1 MTTLNN
7 YYNFSHTPFSRA
19 ISADNLFPSRGHQ
32 EIQGRLAFALSDRF
46 PAAISVPENR
56 RL

>member
-7 YYNFSHTPFSRA
+7 YYNFSQTPFSRS
-19 ISADNLFPSRGHQ
+19 IPADDLFPSRGHQ

-46 PAAISVPENR
+46 PALITGDIGTR
-56 RL
+56 K